1 MSPRRPLRPPR
12 DPAPPT
18 DDRNAGGWTFPVGT
32 AVVGAD
38 GAPIGTVVAAHPF
51 HLAVRRGR
59 LRRRAYVPKAEIT
72 NYDGATITLAVTGAE
87 AGGRGWA
94 KRPTEP

>member
-1 MSPRRPLRPPR
+1 M
-12 DPAPPT
+12 DPIAS
-18 DDRNAGGWTFPVGT
+18 DDRDRGGWTFPAGT

-59 LRRRAYVPKAEIT
+59 LRRRAYVPKAEVA

-87 AGGRGWA
+87 ARDRGWA